1 MKYKNSKF
9 INKKYICFIL
19 MNTFANRMKKQ
30 YDNLKIRCSEHE
42 QRIQQL
48 ITLLNEKQ
56 IHIDDLH
63 SEKR

>member
-9 INKKYICFIL
+9 INKIYIYFIL
-19 MNTFANRMKKQ
+19 MNIFAYRMKKQ

>member
-1 MKYKNSKF
+1 MK
-9 INKKYICFIL
+9 
-19 MNTFANRMKKQ
+19 TQ

-56 IHIDDLH
+56 MTIDDLN

>member
-1 MKYKNSKF
+1 MK
-9 INKKYICFIL
+9 I
-19 MNTFANRMKKQ
+19 Q

-42 QRIQQL
+42 HRIQQL

-56 IHIDDLH
+56 VLIDDLN